1 MRSSAATRSTSSP
14 AFSLRRSSP
23 RQSYRLI
30 NYNVDAILVDGDR
43 AATMSTAQMEQIAT
57 DRILHSRVA
66 SFHRFK
72 DGQIIEYCGFTNSFD
87 SVEQTLGRELL
98 P

>member
-1 MRSSAATRSTSSP
+1 MFKGYALI
-14 AFSLRRSSP
+14 FE
-23 RQSYRLI
+23 SYRLI

-57 DRILHSRVA
+57 GRVLHSRVA

-72 DGQIIEYCGFTNSFD
+72 DGQVIEYRGFTDSFD